1 MKIQLG
7 ADLVQGKTEEHL
19 LGQQEERRR
28 WRLRLS
34 PLSRRTKDRLAGQ
47 SMAILTSFTW
57 LLILALI
64 VALCAR
70 SLPILRD
77 HSLRELLLS
86 TTWKPL
92 SGLFGFF
99 PFIISSLWVTLVA
112 MIVAVPLSV
121 LVAIYLAEY
130 AHPQIRS
137 IALPII
143 DLLAGI
149 PSVIYGVW
157 GVLLIVPLIQ
167 NINASLN
174 RRFGFLPL
182 IQTNNPTGYS
192 VLAGGLVL
200 AVMVLPVIISVSE
213 EVIRSVPRGIREASL
228 SLGATRWQTTKHVAL
243 RRARSGILAAV
254 ILGLSRAFGETM
266 AVLMVV
272 GNVVQIPNS
281 IFDAAYPLTALIANN
296 YGEMMSIPLYDS
308 ALMGAALIL
317 LLIVLIFN
325 LFSRLVLVRL
335 SQC

>member
-1 MKIQLG
+1 MKIQLD
-7 ADLVQGKTEEHL
+7 ADLVQRDSEEHFL
-19 LGQQEERRR
+19 DQEEEQQG
-28 WRLRLS
+28 WRLPPLS
-34 PLSRRTKDRLAGQ
+34 LSRRTKDRLAGR
-47 SMAILTSFTW
+47 SMVILTSFTW
-57 LLILALI
+57 LLILAI
-64 VALCAR
+64 IGALSERA
-70 SLPILRD
+70 LPILRE
-77 HSLRELLLS
+77 HSLKDLLFS
-86 TTWKPL
+86 TSWKPL

-99 PFIISSLWVTLVA
+99 PFILSSLWVTLVA
-112 MIVAVPLSV
+112 MAVAVPLSV

-130 AHPQIRS
+130 ARLGTRRV
-137 IALPII
+137 ALPII

-157 GVLLIVPLIQ
+157 GVLLVVPLVQ
-167 NINASLN
+167 NINAPIS
-174 RRFGFLPL
+174 RKFDFIPL
-182 IQTNNPTGYS
+182 IQSDNPTGFS
-192 VLAGGLVL
+192 ILAGGLVL

-228 SLGATRWQTTKHVAL
+228 SLGATRWQTTKHVVM

-254 ILGLSRAFGETM
+254 ILGFSRAFGETM

-272 GNVVQIPNS
+272 GNVVQIPKS

-325 LFSRLVLVRL
+325 LLSRLVLVRL
-335 SQC
+335 AHY